1 MKKLLSITS
10 VFVIAIILL
19 SFSWDSLVRVGASLS
34 DLIYDDPDYPR
45 WMQSS
50 VSKEE
55 FMLARSEGVALKR
68 GIREGQLFDPKKR
81 KIGRAHV

>member
-1 MKKLLSITS
+1 MKKLVLIASASIIVVTFSFFGWDTLS
-10 VFVIAIILL
+10 
-19 SFSWDSLVRVGASLS
+19 RVGASII

-68 GIREGQLFDPKKR
+68 GIRKG
-81 KIGRAHV
+81 